1 VFNLLGTLYAYNLNS
16 PKAGVLYLKQ
26 AVDYNPNEIGYEISL
41 IDAYRMLQMYDK
53 ALCETNKILAVD
65 PNNKYGLYM
74 QGAINFKIKNW
85 QDPIN
90 SWDRLKRVDMILF
103 GLIEEDYNQ
112 AKNPSAT

>member
-1 VFNLLGTLYAYNLNS
+1 
-16 PKAGVLYLKQ
+16 
-26 AVDYNPNEIGYEISL
+26 
-41 IDAYRMLQMYDK
+41 
-53 ALCETNKILAVD
+53 
-65 PNNKYGLYM
+65 M